1 MLRVSKDQPKSFSS
15 IVALKFYIISFM
27 HLTKKKKKYL
37 VSFCPVSILTG
48 VSICLFPLSSQSC
61 NSEHGDSF

>member
-27 HLTKKKKKYL
+27 HLTKKKKYL

-48 VSICLFPLSSQSC
+48 VSISLFPLSSQSC